1 MMKEY
6 FCVSYESSSEV
17 EEQCASSTHA
27 KEIQFVLSD
36 MTISSSCQASTQYV
50 SFVKIQHNEK
60 QILTSTHPSFISLL
74 NAVNING
81 KGCWALSPPFPRN

>member
-1 MMKEY
+1 MQEFKVY
-6 FCVSYESSSEV
+6 VSDERV
-17 EEQCASSTHA
+17 LLEEQCASSTHA